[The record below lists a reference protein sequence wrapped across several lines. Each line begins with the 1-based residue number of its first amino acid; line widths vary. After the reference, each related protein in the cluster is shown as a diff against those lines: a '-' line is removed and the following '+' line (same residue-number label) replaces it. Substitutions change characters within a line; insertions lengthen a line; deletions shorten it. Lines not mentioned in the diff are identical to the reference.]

1 MSILVQKIVNL
12 LLYGRDSL
20 WRHKEV
26 IAVQK
31 IIAIFETYHL
41 WRNK

>member
-1 MSILVQKIVNL
+1 MSILVQKIVNP
-12 LLYGRDSL
+12 LLYGCDFL

-31 IIAIFETYHL
+31 MVAILETYHL

>member
-12 LLYGRDSL
+12 LLYGCDSL
-20 WRHKEV
+20 WRHKE
-26 IAVQK
+26 ISVQK
-31 IIAIFETYHL
+31 MIAILETYHL